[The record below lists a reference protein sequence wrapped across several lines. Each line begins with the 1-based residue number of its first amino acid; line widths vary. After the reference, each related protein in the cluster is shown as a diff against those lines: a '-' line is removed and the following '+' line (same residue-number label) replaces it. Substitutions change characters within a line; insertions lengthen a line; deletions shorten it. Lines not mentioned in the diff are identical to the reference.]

1 MKAENCIFT
10 PDKNKQQKVINESEN
25 QYYTMLGDHDF
36 IDSNNKP
43 QAKSQTH
50 NVVAKSITKNGSSK
64 FYIKIGTY
72 GRIFNPMGL
81 FSEGKNEKF
90 IAKIGKKEFEFK
102 EVNQKVFDLYLNFLS
117 TKNMA
122 WLNNAERELV

>member
-1 MKAENCIFT
+1 MKAENCIFIQN
-10 PDKNKQQKVINESEN
+10 KNKEQEEIKDTTYQF
-25 QYYTMLGDHDF
+25 YTMLGEHDF
-36 IDSNNKP
+36 IDSSNKP
-43 QAKSQTH
+43 QVKKESSK
-50 NVVAKSITKNGSSK
+50 VVAKSVSKNGNNK

-72 GRIFNPMGL
+72 GRIFNPIGL

-117 TKNMA
+117 TKNIA
-122 WLNNAERELV
+122 WLNNAEREMV

>member
-1 MKAENCIFT
+1 MKAENCIFIQN
-10 PDKNKQQKVINESEN
+10 KNKEQEEIKDTTYQF
-25 QYYTMLGDHDF
+25 YTMLGEHDF
-36 IDSNNKP
+36 IDSSNRP
-43 QAKSQTH
+43 QVKKESSK
-50 NVVAKSITKNGSSK
+50 VVAKSVSKNGNNK

-72 GRIFNPMGL
+72 GRIFNPIGL

-117 TKNMA
+117 TKNIA
-122 WLNNAERELV
+122 WLNNAEREMV

>member
-10 PDKNKQQKVINESEN
+10 LNKQKSTEEN
-25 QYYTMLGDHDF
+25 SDSVTNYYTILGDHEF
-36 IDSNNKP
+36 IDQDKRPRANKES
-43 QAKSQTH
+43 K
-50 NVVAKSITKNGSSK
+50 NVVAKSTSKNNLNK

-72 GRIFNPMGL
+72 GKIFNPMGL

-117 TKNMA
+117 TKNLA
-122 WLNNAERELV
+122 WLNNAERELI